1 MPEAGGRAAAPA
13 LHDETTTER
22 TSRRRSYTWR
32 AMSVSTELGPFQPGT
47 GGLPPYLAGREEEQ
61 SLFRSHFEVLRRG
74 RSAPAEILLYGPRG
88 NGKTALLRWAKREVD
103 ADDGLDAHWLVG
115 SDIPAPADLV
125 ARLGLGSWLRKIAP
139 ENVSFAG
146 VGVSLRRGDD
156 RPPLL
161 AEALE
166 ARAKAKPLLILL
178 DEAHT
183 LKPEVGQWILN
194 AAQAAGSEAPFLLV
208 LAGTPDLRAR
218 LSEMEASFWNR
229 AEQLPLSRLDETATA
244 EAIRRPLAED
254 GIAIEEEALERI
266 VRESHGYPFFVQ
278 LWGRAAWRRVRRS
291 AAGAGAVTAAVV
303 EDAAGEFEARRN
315 RCYLDRYGE
324 LRKLRLLQPARAV
337 AETFASRPV
346 ITDGELE
353 AAVRGG
359 LGEAAT
365 DDEVAAAEME
375 IHHLGF
381 VWESGAMPEWEPGIP
396 SLMDYML
403 RAVPAP

>member
-1 MPEAGGRAAAPA
+1 
-13 LHDETTTER
+13 
-22 TSRRRSYTWR
+22 
-32 AMSVSTELGPFQPGT
+32 MSVSTALSPFQPGT
-47 GGLPPYLAGREEEQ
+47 GRRPPYLAGREEEQ
-61 SLFRSHFEVLRRG
+61 SLFRSHFEALRRG

-146 VGVSLRRGDD
+146 VGVSLRRDDD

-218 LSEMEASFWNR
+218 LSEMGASFWNR
-229 AEQLPLSRLDETATA
+229 ATKLPVGRLDGTAAA
-244 EAIRRPLAED
+244 EAIRRPLADD
-254 GIAIEEEALERI
+254 GVSVEAEALERM
-266 VRESHGYPFFVQ
+266 VLESHGYPYFVQ
-278 LWGRAAWRRVRRS
+278 LWGRAVWRRVRGS
-291 AAGAGAVTAAVV
+291 AAGAGAVTTAVV
-303 EDAAGEFEARRN
+303 EEAVGEFEAQRN
-315 RCYLDRYGE
+315 DYYMDRFDELDRQGWLE
-324 LRKLRLLQPARAV
+324 AAREVALAFRERTRLPHTGFRRAIRRAAPAGDRA
-337 AETFASRPV
+337 A
-346 ITDGELE
+346 ELE
-353 AAVRGG
+353 AA
-359 LGEAAT
+359 AAL
-365 DDEVAAAEME
+365 E
-375 IHHLGF
+375 HLGF
-381 VWESGAMPEWEPGIP
+381 VWKTRGTPSWEPGIP
-396 SLMDYML
+396 SLMDYIVEH
-403 RAVPAP
+403 APPAGEGGGAGG

>member
-1 MPEAGGRAAAPA
+1 
-13 LHDETTTER
+13 
-22 TSRRRSYTWR
+22 
-32 AMSVSTELGPFQPGT
+32 MSVSTELGPFQPGT
-47 GGLPPYLAGREEEQ
+47 GRPPPYLAGREEEQ
-61 SLFRSHFEVLRRG
+61 SLFRSHFEALRRG

-166 ARAKAKPLLILL
+166 ARAKAKPLLMLL

-218 LSEMEASFWNR
+218 LSEMGASFWNR
-229 AEQLPLSRLDETATA
+229 ATKLPVGRLDETATA
-244 EAIRRPLAED
+244 EAIRRPLADD
-254 GIAIEEEALERI
+254 GIAVEAEALARM

-278 LWGRAAWRRVRRS
+278 LWGQAVWDRVRGS

-303 EDAAGEFEARRN
+303 EEAAGGFETRRN
-315 RCYLDRYGE
+315 RYYLDRFRE
-324 LRKLRLLQPARAV
+324 LKERELLPAARAV
-337 AETFASRPV
+337 AAAFRDGSRLSDAAFERAVAP
-346 ITDGELE
+346 GGGGAGGAE
-353 AAVRGG
+353 AA
-359 LGEAAT
+359 EAL
-365 DDEVAAAEME
+365 E
-375 IHHLGF
+375 HLGF
-381 VWESGAMPEWEPGIP
+381 VWQAGGTPSWEPGIP
-396 SLMDYML
+396 SLMDYIVEH
-403 RAVPAP
+403 APPAEEGGGAGG

>member
-1 MPEAGGRAAAPA
+1 
-13 LHDETTTER
+13 
-22 TSRRRSYTWR
+22 
-32 AMSVSTELGPFQPGT
+32 MSVSTELGPFQPGT
-47 GGLPPYLAGREEEQ
+47 GKLPPYLAGREGEQ
-61 SLFRSHFEVLRRG
+61 TLFRRYFDALRRG
-74 RSAPAEILLYGPRG
+74 RSVPGEILLYGPRG

-146 VGVSLRRGDD
+146 VGVSLRRDDD

-218 LSEMEASFWNR
+218 LSEMGASFWNR
-229 AEQLPLSRLDETATA
+229 AKKLPVGRLDGTAAA
-244 EAIRRPLAED
+244 EAIRRPLADD
-254 GIAIEEEALERI
+254 GITIEAEALERM
-266 VRESHGYPFFVQ
+266 VLESHGYPFFVQ
-278 LWGRAAWRRVRRS
+278 LWGQAVWDRVRGS
-291 AAGAGAVTAAVV
+291 AAGAGTVTAAVV
-303 EDAAGEFEARRN
+303 EEAAGEFETQRN
-315 RCYLDRYGE
+315 RYYLDRFDE
-324 LRKLRLLQPARAV
+324 LDRQGWLEAAREVALQFRERTRLPHAGFRKAIRRAAPAGDRTA
-337 AETFASRPV
+337 
-346 ITDGELE
+346 ELE
-353 AAVRGG
+353 AAAV
-359 LGEAAT
+359 LE
-365 DDEVAAAEME
+365 
-375 IHHLGF
+375 HLGF
-381 VWESGAMPEWEPGIP
+381 VWKAGGTPSWEPGIP
-396 SLMDYML
+396 SLMDYI
-403 RAVPAP
+403 AEHAPPAEEGGGVSG